1 MELKFK
7 NGWNVSLKE
16 CDSTIELRALKDNC
30 EKVFSVE
37 LTHDELATKLSEIKG
52 LGEYDYMKLK
62 VVFYEGDSF
71 YGWREVGHEY
81 FDNEPSEEELWD
93 MTKEFDADMAEV
105 YDQHLKYLKTID

>member
-16 CDSTIELRALKDNC
+16 CNSNIEFRALKDNC

-37 LTHDELATKLSEIKG
+37 LTHDELAKKLSEISS

-62 VVFYEGDSF
+62 VIFYEGDSF
-71 YGWREVGHEY
+71 YGWRDVGHKY
-81 FDNEPSEEELWD
+81 FDQEPSEEEIFNAMDEL
-93 MTKEFDADMAEV
+93 DADDARV
-105 YDQHLKYLKTID
+105 YDTNLKYLKTIN